1 MTEDGRRTLDDLG
14 YGETAA
20 VASYLETGPARR
32 FMALGLVP
40 GAMVTAMRPAPLG
53 DPVEYAVKGS
63 RLSMRKSDASS
74 IVVD

>member
-14 YGETAA
+14 MGES
-20 VASYLETGPARR
+20 ASVSTYLETGPARR

-40 GAMVTAMRPAPLG
+40 GAVVTAMRPAPLG

-63 RLSMRKSDASS
+63 RLSMRQVDASQI
-74 IVVD
+74 IVD

>member
-1 MTEDGRRTLDDLG
+1 MTEDGRRTLGDLER
-14 YGETAA
+14 GESAA
-20 VASYLETGPARR
+20 VASYLETGAARR

-40 GAMVTAMRPAPLG
+40 GAIVTAIRPAPLG

-63 RLSMRKSDASS
+63 RLSMRRTDASS

>member
-1 MTEDGRRTLDDLG
+1 MTEDGRRTLEDIE

-20 VASYLETGPARR
+20 VASYLEIGAARR

-40 GAMVTAMRPAPLG
+40 GAIVTAMRPAPLG

-63 RLSMRKSDASS
+63 RLSMRSSDASK
-74 IVVD
+74 IVVS